1 MNFKIGQKIAYSGR
15 AGYNGHYYSQI
26 KGTVVDINR
35 NKHILVE
42 FDRNVGGHAFGGGD
56 KGSRWW
62 FSNSELSK
70 GIESSNVCVNVRSLI

>member
-1 MNFKIGQKIAYSGR
+1 MNFKIGQRITYSGR
-15 AGYNGHYYSQI
+15 AGFNRHYYSQI

-42 FDRNVGGHAFGGGD
+42 FDRNVGGHAFGGG
-56 KGSRWW
+56 WW